1 MPSSQSS
8 NQTITVARGSW
19 EDLNGRLVES
29 TAEIDVLRAAC
40 GRLLRAYEA
49 EETEHGFPFSFELRS
64 AHRALKAHMDGD
76 Y

>member
-1 MPSSQSS
+1 MGEQLHAA
-8 NQTITVARGSW
+8 NL
-19 EDLNGRLVES
+19 DMLRLE
-29 TAEIDVLRAAC
+29 ADNAALRAAC

-64 AHRALKAHMDGD
+64 AHQALKAHMDED